1 MTFRNTSGKF
11 SLSGFGRRQPS
22 YSGGPESPG
31 LGGPTGGGGGGTGV
45 NGSPGGNADSN
56 GGSGFMSSFTNFGQA
71 GNDDR
76 EDASPRVEGGG
87 GGGGG
92 PGLGWTLGKK
102 IAHQSLL
109 PALGNQELR
118 SLQG

>member
-11 SLSGFGRRQPS
+11 SLSSFGRRQPS

-31 LGGPTGGGGGGTGV
+31 VGSSGNGVGSNSNPNGNGREGG
-45 NGSPGGNADSN
+45 
-56 GGSGFMSSFTNFGQA
+56 FSFPHFGQA

-76 EDASPRVEGGG
+76 EDFSPRADGGA
-87 GGGGG
+87 GG

-109 PALGNQELR
+109 PALGNQDLK